1 MTTQGVEHAHLTLWA
16 RFRWRFTRPGTASVW
31 PVQLVFRDTHR
42 PAIVHGLGP
51 AVLVAALIAEDL
63 ASEHDRMVI
72 ARRKSAYQPP
82 SASSDRARDSA
93 SGPAIASSASNSRK
107 VQTDGWAADT
117 DADTSRRLTPAS
129 LRPAT
134 LSSAPIFRLSARRV
148 PFTMHQALQ
157 PGLAAARYCAI
168 VPGGFTPYL
177 QQQFTFCRRL
187 RDWPLPKA
195 GRAA

>member
-1 MTTQGVEHAHLTLWA
+1 MGAVSVAVHPAWYRVSLASPAGV
-16 RFRWRFTRPGTASVW
+16 PGHPSSG
-31 PVQLVFRDTHR
+31 HS
-42 PAIVHGLGP
+42 HGLGP

-107 VQTDGWAADT
+107 VQTGGWAADT
-117 DADTSRRLTPAS
+117 DADMPPAHA
-129 LRPAT
+129 RQPQARDA
-134 LSSAPIFRLSARRV
+134 SSAPNFRLSARRV